1 MKHIFSLKLSQQ
13 QNIDTVNSFQV
24 ASDKL
29 LLSTKTVLQNHNFRT
44 EENGNGINF
53 IYPIGF
59 TTHSGDNERAGMRI
73 LRKGRIE
80 FLELPNHRIEI
91 KSITSLEHLAFI
103 AVGVGLTLFFAGL
116 FIPEIKIN
124 YKLIIASLILIG
136 LIFGIGRKS
145 IKNRIANILTNIVKN

>member
-44 EENGNGINF
+44 VKNRNGINF
-53 IYPIGF
+53 MYSVGF

-80 FLELPNHRIEI
+80 LLELPNHRIEI

-103 AVGVGLTLFFAGL
+103 AVGVGLTFFFAGL

-145 IKNRIANILTNIVKN
+145 IKNRIANILKEIVKN